1 RVLQG
6 PELRTIFL
14 GMDIASEKLRFS
26 SVEGRNPFRDRRVR
40 LAMYQAI
47 DIDTIVRR
55 IMRGA
60 ARPAALL
67 VGPGVRGY
75 DASLDRRFPY
85 DPQAARR
92 LLAEAGY
99 PDGFEVRMDC
109 PNDRYVNDAEV
120 CQAIA
125 AMFARIGIRA
135 RLDVQ
140 TKSV

>member
-1 RVLQG
+1 VAGNVDRVEFTPIGNDATRVAALVSGEIDLMQPVPVRDIPRLESDPQLRVLQG

-85 DPQAARR
+85 D
-92 LLAEAGY
+92 
-99 PDGFEVRMDC
+99 
-109 PNDRYVNDAEV
+109 
-120 CQAIA
+120 
-125 AMFARIGIRA
+125 
-135 RLDVQ
+135 
-140 TKSV
+140 